1 MIIFGK
7 QLFLHTLK
15 HYKNKIIRLMLAK
28 EVDKEIFSL
37 VSKAGVKIERVD
49 TKKAQALAHGGNHQ
63 GFLAEISEYEFC
75 DFKTLKNAKSLVIL
89 NKISDVGNIGSIVRS
104 CVCLGADGLIIVNN
118 QALSQ
123 SAISGIMRASSAA
136 MYELNIAQISD
147 ELNALNEL
155 KMAGFT
161 LFATDMS
168 GIEVKEFIKNSEK
181 PKKFALIMGS
191 EGTGLSK
198 KIINKCD
205 KTLAIKMQNG
215 FESLNVAVACAL
227 IFDRIKNG

>member
-37 VSKAGVKIERVD
+37 ISKAGVKIERID

-89 NKISDVGNIGSIVRS
+89 SRISDIGNIGSIVRS

-123 SAISGIMRASSAA
+123 SAISGIMRTSSAA

-161 LFATDMS
+161 LFATDMD
-168 GIEVKEFIKNSEK
+168 GIEAREFIKNNEK